1 MPHFSGPGQ
10 TPHRYSEMSPFHARI
25 ALHQILLFHWRLISK
40 QYSDG
45 HQVAGYLCVTA
56 GDSPLLP
63 VEESP
68 SMSPQALLRVVG
80 LGRTMELQPSSERQG
95 NKRTISL

>member
-10 TPHRYSEMSPFHARI
+10 TPHRYSKMSPFHAHI
-25 ALHQILLFHWRLISK
+25 ALHEILPFHWRLISK

-45 HQVAGYLCVTA
+45 HQTAGYLCVTA
-56 GDSPLLP
+56 GDRPLLP

-68 SMSPQALLRVVG
+68 SMHFLKTDVATG
-80 LGRTMELQPSSERQG
+80 AIAGGGT
-95 NKRTISL
+95 